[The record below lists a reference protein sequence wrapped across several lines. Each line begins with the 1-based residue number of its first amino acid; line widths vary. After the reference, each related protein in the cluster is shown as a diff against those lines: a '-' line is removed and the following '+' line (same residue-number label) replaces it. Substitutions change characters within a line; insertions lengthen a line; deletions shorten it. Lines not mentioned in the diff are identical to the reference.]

1 MPSSRYK
8 ANSRYISIE
17 AYPFA
22 LPCGERIEGERI
34 DASVVD
40 IKTERIRCPAVDIK
54 KRTGDPSPLESSP
67 EGETD
72 RCVLE
77 SDGRLCPNFRLEKID
92 FCLVFCTATGGPPQA
107 LVPVSALPDHGLGLL
122 HFSL

>member
-1 MPSSRYK
+1 MARGADASAFQSCPSDPILSG
-8 ANSRYISIE
+8 RYIANRRYVSIE

-22 LPCGERIEGERI
+22 LPWGERIEGERI
-34 DASVVD
+34 DAAVVD

-77 SDGRLCPNFRLEKID
+77 SDGRL
-92 FCLVFCTATGGPPQA
+92 LV
-107 LVPVSALPDHGLGLL
+107 
-122 HFSL
+122 